1 MILKNVENKENKTA
15 TFQVES
21 DAAEF
26 ESAVNGAYLK
36 NKASINIP
44 GFRKG
49 KAPRA
54 VVEGMYGAEVF
65 YQDAMDELA
74 PKAFEFGLDESKLR
88 MVGTPSI
95 VDVNVTD
102 DRTASYTFEVTL
114 YPEVTLGQYKG
125 LEAERKDES
134 VSDEDVDNELN
145 SVRKRN
151 ARMIDIDDRAAEL
164 GDTVDIDFDGYLD
177 GERFDGGKA
186 EGYSLELGSNSFVP
200 GFEDQIVGMKI
211 GEEKD
216 INITFPEN
224 YTPELAGKAVVFK
237 IKLNGITTPELP
249 ELDDEFAKD
258 VSEFDTLDEYKTSL
272 REDLEKRRKDEVEN
286 DFRANIL
293 KQAVNNIKAEI
304 PECMILEKVEQTI
317 RDYASN
323 FGMTDRSVPL
333 ENLKEMMGLSDD
345 VVENNIRPAAEFQ
358 VKTDLLLDKIKDEE
372 KLEVTEEAFNEY
384 LNKVAEDVKA
394 TADQL
399 KNYFG
404 EAFIKAE
411 QLKEMATNLIV
422 DSAKVKAAEAETEE
436 KPKKA
441 RKPRAPKAEKAAEE
455 TETAEAAEP
464 AAEEPKAE

>member
-36 NKASINIP
+36 NMATINIP

-145 SVRKRN
+145 SAQRPH
-151 ARMIDIDDRAAEL
+151 DRH
-164 GDTVDIDFDGYLD
+164 
-177 GERFDGGKA
+177 
-186 EGYSLELGSNSFVP
+186 
-200 GFEDQIVGMKI
+200 
-211 GEEKD
+211 
-216 INITFPEN
+216 
-224 YTPELAGKAVVFK
+224 
-237 IKLNGITTPELP
+237 
-249 ELDDEFAKD
+249 
-258 VSEFDTLDEYKTSL
+258 
-272 REDLEKRRKDEVEN
+272 
-286 DFRANIL
+286 
-293 KQAVNNIKAEI
+293 
-304 PECMILEKVEQTI
+304 
-317 RDYASN
+317 
-323 FGMTDRSVPL
+323 
-333 ENLKEMMGLSDD
+333 
-345 VVENNIRPAAEFQ
+345 
-358 VKTDLLLDKIKDEE
+358 
-372 KLEVTEEAFNEY
+372 
-384 LNKVAEDVKA
+384 
-394 TADQL
+394 
-399 KNYFG
+399 
-404 EAFIKAE
+404 
-411 QLKEMATNLIV
+411 
-422 DSAKVKAAEAETEE
+422 
-436 KPKKA
+436 
-441 RKPRAPKAEKAAEE
+441 
-455 TETAEAAEP
+455 
-464 AAEEPKAE
+464 

>member
-151 ARMIDIDDRAAEL
+151 ARMMWRK
-164 GDTVDIDFDGYLD
+164 TP
-177 GERFDGGKA
+177 
-186 EGYSLELGSNSFVP
+186 NSR
-200 GFEDQIVGMKI
+200 E
-211 GEEKD
+211 
-216 INITFPEN
+216 
-224 YTPELAGKAVVFK
+224 
-237 IKLNGITTPELP
+237 ELP
-249 ELDDEFAKD
+249 E
-258 VSEFDTLDEYKTSL
+258 Y
-272 REDLEKRRKDEVEN
+272 VE
-286 DFRANIL
+286 RSYHEAL
-293 KQAVNNIKAEI
+293 VNA
-304 PECMILEKVEQTI
+304 LAH
-317 RDYASN
+317 RDYLVYGSEVHIDIYDDRLEIYSPGGMPDGSMIQDRDPLTVPSTRRNPVLADVFNRLGYMERKGSG
-323 FGMTDRSVPL
+323 FGKILNGYKAQINYT
-333 ENLKEMMGLSDD
+333 E
-345 VVENNIRPAAEFQ
+345 
-358 VKTDLLLDKIKDEE
+358 DKAIPHN
-372 KLEVTEEAFNEY
+372 ANC
-384 LNKVAEDVKA
+384 A
-394 TADQL
+394 
-399 KNYFG
+399 
-404 EAFIKAE
+404 
-411 QLKEMATNLIV
+411 
-422 DSAKVKAAEAETEE
+422 
-436 KPKKA
+436 
-441 RKPRAPKAEKAAEE
+441 
-455 TETAEAAEP
+455 
-464 AAEEPKAE
+464 